1 MSQLSDVSFGVIE
14 ISSAFERV
22 EVDAAPKLGDEVSDT
37 VILVSSLEEPA
48 GLLSCMFSF
57 GESLV
62 VDVISRRVSVLFPVD
77 LWFKSSL
84 SEFVVFDVNSSLT
97 GSAEDDF
104 RSLDELTDGEVL
116 TLAAWCGVDADGAR
130 PLAA

>member
-1 MSQLSDVSFGVIE
+1 MVSF
-14 ISSAFERV
+14 S
-22 EVDAAPKLGDEVSDT
+22 
-37 VILVSSLEEPA
+37 
-48 GLLSCMFSF
+48 
-57 GESLV
+57 ESLV

-84 SEFVVFDVNSSLT
+84 GEFVVFDVNSSLT